1 MSLCQIQVSHNN
13 LYFMSDLHST
23 HYVNTLI
30 ANKSVNDHFTSSS
43 CAEIPTSRNCRVFIS
58 HRKQENSLFSLQLYD
73 YYFLFRHGTFFR
85 IFYTFLL
92 LLEFLMKTLTLIP
105 VYIFFVIYF
114 QGEKKDRIGHFYSTG
129 LQVKQLVLIFTI
141 LLNSEHPCCH
151 MYRVNVH
158 EAQSLYCLE
167 CSQGYVL
174 TIPGIPW

>member
-1 MSLCQIQVSHNN
+1 MTTSPALAVPRYPHLETTGCSLAIGNRRILC
-13 LYFMSDLHST
+13 LAF
-23 HYVNTLI
+23 
-30 ANKSVNDHFTSSS
+30 S
-43 CAEIPTSRNCRVFIS
+43 CMTI
-58 HRKQENSLFSLQLYD
+58 
-73 YYFLFRHGTFFR
+73 
-85 IFYTFLL
+85 IFYSDMEPFQNILHLSPATRILD
-92 LLEFLMKTLTLIP
+92 ENPDAYPSIH
-105 VYIFFVIYF
+105 FFVIYF